1 MVRDYKNRNTTVS
14 MTGCHSEPDD
24 GGSRTKPRHAKRTQ
38 IMIYTLTLNP
48 SIDYYISLNILL
60 IGGLNR
66 ADAESVRA
74 GGKGINVSLML
85 KKLGVESTALG
96 FTGGFTGEEIRRQVR
111 EKGIK
116 EEFIDVPGQCSRI
129 NVKVMSGHGAGSA
142 GNMNG
147 SEQTDGDGGAERDGI
162 RREAIASGGFQ
173 ITETQINGRGITVF
187 EVDIARLYDRL
198 DVLKA
203 DDILIMS
210 GAPCRGLDENVYADI
225 IDRLSSKGVK
235 IILDT
240 SGASLK
246 KAAAK
251 RPFLVKPN
259 VDELIELYRDE
270 ITAER
275 MKAMEE
281 GADIRQ
287 MIGIRREDIIRY
299 AGMLRA
305 AGALNVLVSMG
316 ADGAILVADDGN
328 VYEEPVPPME
338 ESHVNST
345 IGAGDSLVAG
355 FAAEYFCGGGDY
367 GGSLKKGVYAGTL
380 TATGRG
386 I

>member
-1 MVRDYKNRNTTVS
+1 
-14 MTGCHSEPDD
+14 
-24 GGSRTKPRHAKRTQ
+24 
-38 IMIYTLTLNP
+38 MIYTLTLNP
-48 SIDYYISLNILL
+48 SIDYYISLDTLL

-111 EKGIK
+111 DKGIK

-147 SEQTDGDGGAERDGI
+147 SEQTDGDGDAERDGI
-162 RREAIASGGFQ
+162 RREANASGGFQ
-173 ITETQINGRGITVF
+173 ITETQINGRGIRVS
-187 EVDIARLYDRL
+187 EADIARLYGKL
-198 DVLKA
+198 DSLISE
-203 DDILIMS
+203 DILIMS

-259 VDELIELYRDE
+259 VDELMELYRDE

-328 VYEEPVPPME
+328 VYEEPVSPME

-345 IGAGDSLVAG
+345 IGAGDSLAAG

-367 GGSLKKGVYAGTL
+367 GESLKKGVYAGTL